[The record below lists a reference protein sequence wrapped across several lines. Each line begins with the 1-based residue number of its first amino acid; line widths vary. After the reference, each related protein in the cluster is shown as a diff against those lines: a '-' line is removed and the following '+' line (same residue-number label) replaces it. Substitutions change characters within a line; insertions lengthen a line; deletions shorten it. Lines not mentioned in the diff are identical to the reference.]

1 MNPPA
6 PGPPA
11 SADGAFRGTRFA
23 DPAVEDAYRR
33 HRLASDGRTAAYL
46 LGFFAFSVALYAVPE
61 WFMLGGGATFR
72 AMLAARAAYVAVTVG
87 ILVWALRA
95 SSWRRFDAVLFLA
108 LVALQA
114 MMFASSSTRPR
125 DFYMQVAI
133 DVAVVNAIWTIL
145 PVRFTVQAA
154 SAALFLAGQILLLR
168 WFRDPLPV
176 LLRGPVVTA
185 YVLAHGIGA
194 AVAFRYH
201 RVRRREWLAVER
213 IRQDREELAA
223 AREAA
228 DRANRAK
235 SVFLAGVS
243 HEILTPLN
251 AILGFSDV
259 LQRREPRPEDRR
271 ALEAIHAAGS
281 TLHGLLVDVLDM
293 ARGEAAEAPLA
304 PRPTDLGALLG
315 DIHRILA
322 ARAAERG
329 LEFHVSAAAI
339 PTVSLD
345 ADRLR
350 QVLLNLANNAIR
362 FTHAGSVTIEA
373 VAEPRPGGRV
383 DLEVAVRDTG
393 EGIPPEEQRAVFEP
407 FRQRRGQD
415 PERYGGSG
423 LGLAL
428 SRHLVERMGG
438 AIELESAPGRGSTF
452 RVRLP
457 GLEVI
462 RMPEPRP
469 DPGEWELGPCTLL
482 VADDEPW
489 NRELI
494 RTYLSSQPVRI
505 VEAGDG
511 VAALGAAEAPGVDV
525 ALLDVQMPG
534 LDGRTV
540 AERLRSRGRRTPA
553 IVVESAQPAPPA
565 GPWDAWLRKPFDE
578 GALLEALG
586 PLIPGSRRAARPGAR
601 ALPQAGRA
609 RIDPEWTA
617 EASLLA
623 SAPHAGRA
631 RALADRV
638 AAAARAAGDPALEE
652 WAAGV
657 RAAADALDV
666 EALGAR
672 LRGLVAGGLDGRPG

>member
-1 MNPPA
+1 MSATPA
-6 PGPPA
+6 AAPA
-11 SADGAFRGTRFA
+11 DRFRGTRLA
-23 DPAVEDAYRR
+23 DPTLEDAYRR
-33 HRLASDGRTAAYL
+33 HHLATDGRTAAFL
-46 LGFFAFSVALYAVPE
+46 LGFFAFSVALYAIPD
-61 WFMLGGGATFR
+61 WFMLGGGTTFR
-72 AMLAARAAYVAVTVG
+72 TILAARTAYVAFTVG
-87 ILVWALRA
+87 ILLWALRA
-95 SSWRRFDAVLFLA
+95 RSWRRFDAMLFVA

-114 MMFASSSTRPR
+114 LMFASASTRPR

-145 PVRFTVQAA
+145 PVRFVVQVA
-154 SAALFLAGQILLLR
+154 SAALFLGAQILLLR
-168 WFRDPLPV
+168 WFRDPMPV

-185 YVLAHGIGA
+185 YVIAHGIGA

-201 RVRRREWLAVER
+201 RVRRREWLASER
-213 IRQDREELAA
+213 VRRDREELAA

-304 PRPTDLGALLG
+304 PRPTDLGAMVA
-315 DIHRILA
+315 DVARILGP
-322 ARAAERG
+322 RAAERG
-329 LEFHVSAAAI
+329 LELRVTGAEA
-339 PTVSLD
+339 PPVLVD

-350 QVLLNLANNAIR
+350 QVLLNLAANAIR
-362 FTHAGSVTIEA
+362 FTHAGSVTVTA
-373 VAEPRPGGRV
+373 TAEPRAGGRTDV
-383 DLEVAVRDTG
+383 ELAVCDTG
-393 EGIPPEEQRAVFEP
+393 EGIPLEEQAAIFEP

-415 PERYGGSG
+415 PERYGGTG

-428 SRHLVERMGG
+428 SRHLVQRMGG
-438 AIELESAPGRGSTF
+438 RIDLESGPGRGSTF

-457 GLEVI
+457 GLQI
-462 RMPEPRP
+462 APAPGPRP
-469 DPGEWELGPCTLL
+469 VEPTWELGPCTLL

-489 NRELI
+489 NRELV
-494 RTYLSSQPVRI
+494 RTYLASQPVRI
-505 VEAGDG
+505 IEAGDG
-511 VAALGAAEAPGVDV
+511 TAALAAAMEADVGV

-534 LDGRTV
+534 LDGRAV
-540 AERLRSRGRRTPA
+540 ADRLRAQGSRAPA
-553 IVVESAQPAPPA
+553 IVVASAQPAPPE

-578 GALLEALG
+578 AALLDALG
-586 PLIPGSRRAARPGAR
+586 PLVPGSCRIERAR
-601 ALPQAGRA
+601 APAASGEGRI
-609 RIDPEWTA
+609 RVDPEWSA
-617 EASLLA
+617 EAALLA
-623 SAPHAGRA
+623 TAPHAGRA
-631 RALADRV
+631 RALGDRV
-638 AAAARAAGDPALEE
+638 AAAARSAGDARLED
-652 WAAGV
+652 WAADV

-666 EALGAR
+666 EALGTL
-672 LRGLVAGGLDGRPG
+672 LRKLSSLA